1 MRGGLWGCCWPSEQ
15 NGSQCVGLAERM
27 VWNGPPCWESS
38 ILREVWS
45 LQKIQKQVPTLKGLF
60 VASLARRGTA
70 KGWPSAS
77 QTCLC
82 TGCPGHAVGMWILTH
97 WPGLGWGP
105 RLCISNELPG
115 HRAAGRSALVFSP
128 CTPTPMQACCQPLSS
143 DRSPESLQDSGG
155 WRGDRSTHPVPLSK
169 VAPWQGRVSPGGQ
182 LLHFGQIRMFKNK
195 KTMMKKQK
203 KQPMIIS

>member
-97 WPGLGWGP
+97 WPGLAWAGARDSAFPMSFQGTGLLAGVLSSSVP
-105 RLCISNELPG
+105 APPPPCKL
-115 HRAAGRSALVFSP
+115 AASLSAVTGAQSP
-128 CTPTPMQACCQPLSS
+128 CRTVEGGEGTGALIPSRCQRRL
-143 DRSPESLQDSGG
+143 RGKGG
-155 WRGDRSTHPVPLSK
+155 
-169 VAPWQGRVSPGGQ
+169 
-182 LLHFGQIRMFKNK
+182 
-195 KTMMKKQK
+195 
-203 KQPMIIS
+203 